1 MSGKSR
7 TFLGVLYPD
16 SESYDC
22 SAVLERLS
30 CVFQEWAYVL
40 HDADTDENGELKKP
54 HIHWIGKLENAT
66 SLTAI
71 SDGKHLGVSSN
82 SIEYCKNWKFAV
94 RYLIHK
100 DSPDKF
106 QYPQQ
111 SIKSNFDFAFFLR
124 DKDAEIA
131 SVRKIRTY
139 LFETQCTSVQQ
150 LMDWCLEN
158 GCWSEFRRCF
168 VIWSCVMREFKEDF
182 IHGSSGI

>member
-1 MSGKSR
+1 MTDKSR

-16 SESYDC
+16 SESYEC
-22 SAVLERLS
+22 ASVLERLS
-30 CVFQEWAYVL
+30 SVFSEWAYVL
-40 HDADTDENGELKKP
+40 HDADSDEKGELKKA
-54 HIHWIGKLENAT
+54 HIHWIGKLENAI

-71 SDGKHLGVSSN
+71 SDCKHLGVPVN

-106 QYPQQ
+106 QYPQEC
-111 SIKSNFDFAFFLR
+111 IKSNFDVAFFLR
-124 DKDAEIA
+124 DKNDEI
-131 SVRKIRTY
+131 SNVRKIRSY
-139 LFETQCTSVQQ
+139 LFETHCVSVQQ

-168 VIWSCVMREFKEDF
+168 SIWSCVMREFKEDF
-182 IHGSSGI
+182 INGSNWS